1 MRAPGFTEDWFCQES
16 RELLARLVRSVV
28 DVDGLIVEIG
38 SWEGRSSVTLAH
50 AAHPRI
56 IECVDTWL
64 GSPDDVS
71 SELAAERDVCAQ
83 WCVNVAAFTEG
94 NVRAHRMGWREFVP
108 TIDEPVAFCFIDA
121 EHTYL
126 EVHDNLR
133 AVLPL
138 MAPGGIICGD
148 DVHHPP
154 VKAAVAD
161 VLDPN
166 EVNVEATCWWW
177 RVPT

>member
-161 VLDPN
+161 VLDPS